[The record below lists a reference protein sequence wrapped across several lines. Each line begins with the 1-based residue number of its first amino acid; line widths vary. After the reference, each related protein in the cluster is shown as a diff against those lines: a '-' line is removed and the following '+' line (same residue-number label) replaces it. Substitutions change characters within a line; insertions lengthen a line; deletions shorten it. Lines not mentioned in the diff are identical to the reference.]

1 MFDSIERARIVA
13 DMPRAHYARGTTD
26 KLQKPTIK
34 HRDTTVTKAQTR
46 QVQQIDLYLVDGNVG
61 AAARS
66 ISALIRSALRD
77 RDIAELRAYA
87 IARSLTSHRDY
98 IV

>member
-1 MFDSIERARIVA
+1 M
-13 DMPRAHYARGTTD
+13 
-26 KLQKPTIK
+26 
-34 HRDTTVTKAQTR
+34 TKSQTR
-46 QVQQIDLYLVDGNVG
+46 QVQMIDLYLADGNVG

-66 ISALIRSALRD
+66 ISALIRSAMRD

-87 IARSLTSHRDY
+87 IARNLTGHRDY